1 VLVERDRTDERNG
14 LELPL
19 DYHLERDADVLILRR
34 PDSSFVAAFSAR
46 GVDLSEVELT
56 VWEDAD

>member
-14 LELPL
+14 LELPFA
-19 DYHLERDADVLILRR
+19 YHLERNEDLLILRR
-34 PDSSFVAAFSAR
+34 SDSSFVAAFSAR

>member
-1 VLVERDRTDERNG
+1 MNATG
-14 LELPL
+14 FELPL
-19 DYHLERDADVLILRR
+19 DYHLERNEDLLILRR
-34 PDSSFVAAFSAR
+34 SDSSFVAAFSPR

>member
-46 GVDLSEVELT
+46 GVDLSEVELN